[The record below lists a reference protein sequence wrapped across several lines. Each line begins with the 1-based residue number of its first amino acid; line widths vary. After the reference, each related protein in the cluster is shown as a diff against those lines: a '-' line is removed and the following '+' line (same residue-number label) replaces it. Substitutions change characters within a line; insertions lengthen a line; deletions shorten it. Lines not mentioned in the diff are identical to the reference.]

1 MSEHPNLKRTVLRLV
16 EPEHALEQAAVPM
29 WQAAMKKVLRKLM
42 SPLFILQIFVVTLTF
57 LKETSLT
64 SAFGLSLFMDAYV
77 LVNNVLIFTRSYF
90 EQLGY
95 GALIPVYSS
104 LALGN
109 PSSNHT
115 VDPQQS
121 ALKHPHVVTPE
132 QQELLLVVF
141 NYMMLFATGISAFI
155 AWQHRWISWLMAP
168 TWSGE
173 RMDHLLLLVMVVL
186 PCCLLFQM
194 AEMLR
199 TISVQEKRFVL
210 YQVPRIL
217 SLSVFIGGFFLL
229 RPALKTGALFI
240 ALPVSQLVE
249 LVIYALCLHIRWR
262 WQWSTPAL
270 KPFLNKLA
278 PVSMTWVIFSLN
290 ILVDNFFLSFL
301 PSGEPSAFR
310 YAYVSIL
317 IAASLTVVNLQLE
330 NLSAINLACL
340 QGHLARM
347 RKLLRETGL
356 QVILWSLP
364 LIAGSIVLA
373 PWLIK
378 LVFQRGAFTAANTL
392 MVAQCFQILILMLP
406 YSALWRVISNC
417 YYTLNLVRSLFVMGL
432 VITLLRAGM
441 EWVGLHLWG
450 MPGIAW
456 MVLGNSYM
464 LLCVLL
470 VFLFRLQEKGGGDKS

>member
-1 MSEHPNLKRTVLRLV
+1 MNEQPKLKDDNISLHLV
-16 EPEHALEQAAVPM
+16 ESTSPQTPVPF
-29 WQAAMKKVLRKLM
+29 WQKALRKLM
-42 SPLFILQIFVVTLTF
+42 SPLFVLQIFVVALTF
-57 LKETSLT
+57 LKEVSLT
-64 SAFGLSLFMDAYV
+64 SVFGLSLFMDAYV

-104 LALGN
+104 LALDDTTKEETGN
-109 PSSNHT
+109 LPPT
-115 VDPQQS
+115 ITAQ
-121 ALKHPHVVTPE
+121 

-141 NYMMLFATGISAFI
+141 NYMMLFTGGISALI
-155 AWQHRWISWLMAP
+155 IWQHRWVSWLMAP

-173 RMDHLLLLVMVVL
+173 RLEYLLLLVMVVL

-210 YQVPRIL
+210 YQLPRIL
-217 SLSVFIGGFFLL
+217 SLALFIGGFFLL
-229 RPALKTGALFI
+229 HPALKTGALLI
-240 ALPVSQLVE
+240 ALPVSQLAE
-249 LVIYALCLHIRWR
+249 LVMYALCLGIRWR
-262 WQWSTPAL
+262 WQWQTPL
-270 KPFLNKLA
+270 LPPFLSKLA
-278 PVSMTWVIFSLN
+278 PVSMTWVIFSLSM
-290 ILVDNFFLSFL
+290 LVDNFFLSFL

-330 NLSAINLACL
+330 NVSAINVACL

-347 RKLLRETGL
+347 RQLLKETGL
-356 QVILWSLP
+356 QVTLWSLP

-378 LVFQRGAFTAANTL
+378 IVFQRGAFTASNTL

-417 YYTLNLVRSLFVMGL
+417 YYTLNLVRPLFVMGL
-432 VITLLRAGM
+432 IVTLFRVGM
-441 EWVGLHLWG
+441 EWLGLHLWG

-456 MVLGNSYM
+456 MVLGNSY
-464 LLCVLL
+464 LLLGVLL
-470 VFLFRLQEKGGGDKS
+470 LFLFRLREGENRA